1 MLKNLIISHKK
12 RRFEFFQ
19 RVYANNPERP
29 LHNKL
34 YNNSKRL
41 KILLHPHYNI
51 FYTPLQYFF
60 VDSVH

>member
-34 YNNSKRL
+34 YNHEDCSKE
-41 KILLHPHYNI
+41 NI
-51 FYTPLQYFF
+51 FRRFELL
-60 VDSVH
+60 

>member
-29 LHNKL
+29 LHNKPQ
-34 YNNSKRL
+34 NNSKRL
-41 KILLHPHYNI
+41 KILLHSHYNI
-51 FYTPLQYFF
+51 FYTLLQYFF